1 MPTSALKPLANPEG
15 ELYGINSQSSGRYVT
30 FGGGFPIFCGD
41 EVIGAIGVS
50 GGSVEEDEM
59 VARAGLK
66 IITEG
71 SEF

>member
-1 MPTSALKPLANPEG
+1 M
-15 ELYGINSQSSGRYVT
+15 T